1 MITKEAKKPTLLV
14 ALIPIAFMMLSLLVG
29 IFFLGLDPQIPLLA
43 SAIVATVLGLSL
55 GYSWKDIEKGMLKT
69 VVLPI
74 QAILILMV
82 IGALIGSWTSG
93 GVVASMIYYG
103 LELLSPTYF
112 LVAACLICMVVSV
125 SSGNAWT
132 SAGTI
137 GIAIMGMAEGFGIS
151 TAMAA
156 GAVISGCYFGDKIS
170 PMSEMT
176 NLAAGIT
183 GLNLFEHIRHLLYTT
198 VPAITIA
205 LIIYTIMGFTLTPEG
220 SPDQVAV
227 LQSQLSDIFVI
238 SPWLLLVPLIVIIL
252 LTLKIPAIPGLV
264 IGSLMGAICTVMVQ
278 GADWTGAL
286 NTLYYGHAAETGVE
300 ILDSLLN
307 NGGIESM
314 FWTISLIMIAMAY
327 GGILEV
333 TRTLET
339 IVESLIKMVNSTG
352 NLIATTVGTS
362 VMTNILACDAYLAM
376 IFPARMYASEYKKR
390 GLHIKNLSRTIEDGG
405 AVTSPLVPW
414 NTCGAFMF
422 ATLGVHSFAYAPF
435 AFFCFLSPIIAII
448 YGFLNLKIEYLPKDE
463 IETTDLPFAK

>member
-1 MITKEAKKPTLLV
+1 MKTKEPRKPTLLV
-14 ALIPIAFMMLSLLVG
+14 ALIPIVFMMLALLVG
-29 IFFLGLDPQIPLLA
+29 IFFLKLDPQIPLLA

-55 GYSWKDIEKGMLKT
+55 GHSWKDIEKGMLKT

-103 LELLSPTYF
+103 LKLLSPTFF

-151 TAMAA
+151 SAMAA

-205 LIIYTIMGFTLTPEG
+205 LIIYTIMGFTLTPKG
-220 SPDQVAV
+220 SPDQVAI
-227 LQSQLSDIFVI
+227 LQSQLDGIFVI
-238 SPWLLLVPLIVIIL
+238 SPWLLLVPLIVIVL
-252 LTLKIPAIPGLV
+252 LTLRIPAIPGLV
-264 IGSLMGAICTVMVQ
+264 IGSLMGTICTVFIQ
-278 GADWTGAL
+278 GSSWTDAL

-333 TRTLET
+333 TGTLET
-339 IVESLIKMVNSTG
+339 IVESLIKMVKSTG
-352 NLIATTVGTS
+352 HLIATTVGTS

-422 ATLGVHSFAYAPF
+422 ATLGVHSFSYAPF
-435 AFFCFLSPIIAII
+435 AFFCFLSPMIAII
-448 YGFLNLKIEYLPKDE
+448 YGFLNLKIEYLPKDKAE
-463 IETTDLPFAK
+463 EVEMPYAK